1 MLSDCRVL
9 MNWMLWLVQEANAL
23 PEELTAASVKAMYN
37 TIEPQ
42 ITCSKRMGTI
52 TWISVVKKLRKEKR
66 LVRVSVDDDT
76 GILVPVQQPAAVAD
90 DDAGE
95 GEAMETE
102 AEATATMEDGDH
114 GDGIIVTQ
122 EEWRMSL

>member
-37 TIEPQ
+37 TIEPM

-66 LVRVSVDDDT
+66 LVRVSMDDS
-76 GILVPVQQPAAVAD
+76 GMLQPVQQPAAAVED
-90 DDAGE
+90 DDASE
-95 GEAMETE
+95 GEAMETGD
-102 AEATATMEDGDH
+102 ATAAMDDDGH
-114 GDGIIVTQ
+114 GDGALVTQ
-122 EEWRMSL
+122 ETWRMSL